1 VAHPFFD
8 VANPIVLGHRGAAGH
23 APENT
28 LLSFERAIALGAD
41 VIESDVQV
49 TRDGVPVLLHD
60 DVVDRVTNGV
70 GSVDAFTLEELQAL
84 DAGHHFDIGD
94 RGNTSPVAP
103 TRFRGRGL
111 RVPSLQE
118 AFEAF
123 PRAHFNLEIKTGA
136 AGVVAR
142 VIELVAKFERAP
154 TTLLTAA
161 DDDIMVSIRSEL
173 ASRGVGTATSASVS
187 EVVAVV
193 QSAVSG
199 VDPPSG
205 IMALQIPMTFGDAP
219 LVTPALVAHARLHG
233 IHLHVWTINDRSQ
246 MDELLDL
253 GVDGLVTD
261 FPDRAVRTIELR
273 RRS

>member
-1 VAHPFFD
+1 
-8 VANPIVLGHRGAAGH
+8 
-23 APENT
+23 
-28 LLSFERAIALGAD
+28 
-41 VIESDVQV
+41 
-49 TRDGVPVLLHD
+49 
-60 DVVDRVTNGV
+60 
-70 GSVDAFTLEELQAL
+70 
-84 DAGHHFDIGD
+84 
-94 RGNTSPVAP
+94 
-103 TRFRGRGL
+103 
-111 RVPSLQE
+111 VPSLQE

-136 AGVVAR
+136 AGVVAQ

-199 VDPPSG
+199 VNPPAG